1 MNECNLNKYVVFTN
15 IKEQIIANVN
25 KSLERMKY
33 DSNNLETLCLENL
46 TTDSVIKNA
55 VLLLSDFIVDRDSF
69 IPVIHKIIAN
79 VLIEMDL
86 DNTQWEIG
94 SDEHLI
100 EFTKKM
106 TEQIIKLLSIQL
118 TSDKVKWNIEDGLK
132 NKDFLYAQLLSNK
145 KQKISIEPYRIKNL
159 PAFQKELFKFL
170 APSLDADKIELMSPI
185 FPEVSET
192 TPVFKIVED

>member
-159 PAFQKELFKFL
+159 PAFQKELFTFL
-170 APSLDADKIELMSPI
+170 APSLDADKIELKAPI
-185 FPEVSET
+185 FPEDSET

>member
-46 TTDSVIKNA
+46 TTDSVIKHA

-86 DNTQWEIG
+86 DNTQWEVG

-118 TSDKVKWNIEDGLK
+118 TSEKVKWNIEDGLK

-170 APSLDADKIELMSPI
+170 APSLDADKIELKAPI
-185 FPEVSET
+185 FPEVNET

>member
-86 DNTQWEIG
+86 DNTQWEVG

-170 APSLDADKIELMSPI
+170 APSLDADKIELKSPI

>member
-170 APSLDADKIELMSPI
+170 APSLDADKIKLKAPI
-185 FPEVSET
+185 FPEDSET

>member
-118 TSDKVKWNIEDGLK
+118 TSDKVTWNIEDGLK

-170 APSLDADKIELMSPI
+170 APSLDADKIELKAPI
-185 FPEVSET
+185 FPEDSET

>member
-170 APSLDADKIELMSPI
+170 APSLDADKIELKSPI

>member
-106 TEQIIKLLSIQL
+106 TEKIIKLLSIQL

-170 APSLDADKIELMSPI
+170 APSLDADKIELKAPI
-185 FPEVSET
+185 FPEDSET